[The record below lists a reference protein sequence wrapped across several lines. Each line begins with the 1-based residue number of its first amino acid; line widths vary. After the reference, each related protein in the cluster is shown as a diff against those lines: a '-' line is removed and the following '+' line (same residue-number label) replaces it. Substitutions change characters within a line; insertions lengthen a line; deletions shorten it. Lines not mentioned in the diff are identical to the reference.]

1 MSETAPN
8 PPAQAALIDVMGKKA
23 LWFGISIAY
32 LVPCLLA
39 IILCFKQFGAPVK
52 LGIDFT
58 GGTLMEVTF
67 DQPVNVKNVRGIF
80 EKRDI
85 EPHIQA
91 TEDSRTFSIRTPF
104 LGTSPSLAVKA
115 DLREVGAFAEPRFRL
130 ESVGPTIGQELL
142 RNAAY
147 ALGFGILGILLYI
160 TFRYQFDFALSAIIA
175 MIHDGV
181 IMIGTFSLLSLL
193 GGAEADG
200 LLVVALLTIMGFS
213 VHDTIV
219 IFDRFRENLTL
230 AKKGD
235 TFGDVA
241 NRSVNQTFARSIN
254 TSLTLVLTLLPLVLF
269 GGPTIFHFTLV
280 MLVGV
285 ISGTYSSIFN
295 ASPILVLLRERKR
308 RGSGNGPATETQVT
322 QQA

>member
-1 MSETAPN
+1 MTMTETTAPV
-8 PPAQAALIDVMGKKA
+8 PGGTSPIDVMGRKA

-32 LVPCLLA
+32 LLPCLIA
-39 IILCFKQFGAPVK
+39 IALCFAKFGAPVK

-67 DQPVNVKNVRGIF
+67 DRGVNVENVREVF

-85 EPHIQA
+85 PPHVMASQ
-91 TEDSRTFSIRTPF
+91 DSRTFSIRTPF
-104 LGTSPSLAVKA
+104 IEKSVSLEIKR
-115 DLREVGAFAEPRFRL
+115 DLREVSSFAETRFRL
-130 ESVGPTIGQELL
+130 ESVGPTIGRELL

-175 MIHDGV
+175 MVHDGV

-219 IFDRFRENLTL
+219 IFDRFRENLTQ

-269 GGPTIFHFTLV
+269 GGPTIFHFTFV

-295 ASPILVLLRERKR
+295 ASPILVLIRERNR
-308 RGSGNGPATETQVT
+308 RNGTTPQAPAPA
-322 QQA
+322 QA

>member
-1 MSETAPN
+1 MTETTT
-8 PPAQAALIDVMGKKA
+8 PPDRPSFIDVMGRKA

-32 LVPCLLA
+32 LVPCLIA
-39 IILCFKQFGAPVK
+39 IALCFSKFGAPVK

-67 DQPVNVKNVRGIF
+67 DRGVNVENVREVF
-80 EKRDI
+80 EKHQVS
-85 EPHIQA
+85 PHVQG
-91 TEDSRTFSIRTPF
+91 TQDSRTFSIRTPF
-104 LGTSPSLAVKA
+104 LEKNVSLDIKRE
-115 DLREVGAFAEPRFRL
+115 LREVSPYAESRFRL
-130 ESVGPTIGQELL
+130 ESVGPTIGKELL

-175 MIHDGV
+175 MVHDGV
-181 IMIGTFSLLSLL
+181 IMIGTFSLLSLVV
-193 GGAEADG
+193 GAEADG

-219 IFDRFRENLTL
+219 IFDRFRENLSQ
-230 AKKGD
+230 ARKGD

-295 ASPILVLLRERKR
+295 ASPILVLLRERNR
-308 RGSGNGPATETQVT
+308 RKGTTPPAPAPA
-322 QQA
+322 QA